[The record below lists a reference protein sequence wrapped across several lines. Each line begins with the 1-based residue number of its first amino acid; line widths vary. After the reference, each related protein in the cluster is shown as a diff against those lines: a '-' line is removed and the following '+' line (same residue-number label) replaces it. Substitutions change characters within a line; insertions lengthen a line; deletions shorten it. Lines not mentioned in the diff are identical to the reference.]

1 MRSWRFGL
9 AVVILLA
16 MVGLGA
22 ANIIRVVRSSGYEVP
37 VTTGAAVSQPDGP
50 LTMEAAYV
58 TAIAE
63 ARTWSP
69 AATVTFASL
78 QADWPLDPQ
87 VPGPAELP
95 PGGWVRFAFVDG
107 AGSGSGS
114 GSGSDGS
121 LLSIVIER
129 YSGEIVA
136 TDVQPWTGSAPGF
149 PPVARTSIS
158 SEQAVVIAE
167 QGYGQVF
174 RLQCPIARHETDVTL
189 ISVVAIATPQP
200 VSAATPPAQSRT
212 PFIESGTPVAVPSS
226 IAGTPIVSP
235 AELSGAYWLVTYRDG
250 GQPGVNTIEMEVD
263 ATTGEIRSMRDRS
276 QGCST
281 SSG

>member
-1 MRSWRFGL
+1 LRSWRFGL

-16 MVGLGA
+16 MVGVGA
-22 ANIIRVVRSSGYEVP
+22 ANLLRVVRSSGDEVP
-37 VTTGAAVSQPDGP
+37 VSTGAAVSQPDGP

-58 TAIAE
+58 TALAE

-69 AATVTFASL
+69 SATLTFASL

-87 VPGPAELP
+87 TPGPAELP
-95 PGGWVRFAFVDG
+95 PGGWVRFAFVDDT
-107 AGSGSGS
+107 

-121 LLSIVIER
+121 LLSLVIER
-129 YSGEIVA
+129 YSGEIVTA
-136 TDVQPWTGSAPGF
+136 DAQPWTASAPGF

-189 ISVVAIATPQP
+189 ISVPAIATPQP
-200 VSAATPPAQSRT
+200 LSAATPPAQSNT
-212 PFIESGTPVAVPSS
+212 PVIESGTPVAVPSS
-226 IAGTPIVSP
+226 IAGTPIAAP
-235 AELSGAYWLVTYRDG
+235 ADLSGAYWLVTYRDG
-250 GQPGVNTIEMEVD
+250 GQPGGNTIEMEVD
-263 ATTGEIRSMRDRS
+263 ATTGEIRSIRDRS
-276 QGCST
+276 QGCPE
-281 SSG
+281 SGG